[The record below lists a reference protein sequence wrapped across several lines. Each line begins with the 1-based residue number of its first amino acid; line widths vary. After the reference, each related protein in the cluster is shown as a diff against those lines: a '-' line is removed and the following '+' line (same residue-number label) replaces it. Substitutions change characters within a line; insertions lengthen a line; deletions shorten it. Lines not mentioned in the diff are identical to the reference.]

1 MELERLKDNAPD
13 KLCRF
18 INPPVLH
25 LSLSPKHARGKAEH
39 THKMLKGKTP
49 IGTAKSNLLSLI
61 EVCGGVVFWLG
72 FLLFLRHI

>member
-61 EVCGGVVFWLG
+61 EVCVGGLCFGWVFCC
-72 FLLFLRHI
+72 F

>member
-61 EVCGGVVFWLG
+61 EVCGGGLCFGWVFCC
-72 FLLFLRHI
+72 F